1 MVIGE
6 NPCNFAFC
14 GYSGNRL
21 NIIIIGYYK
30 FNAFAVMFLIFK

>member
-1 MVIGE
+1 MEIGE

-21 NIIIIGYYK
+21 NIIIGYYK
-30 FNAFAVMFLIFK
+30 FNAFAAMFLIFK

>member
-21 NIIIIGYYK
+21 NIIGYYK
-30 FNAFAVMFLIFK
+30 FNAFAAMFLIFK